1 MKKYF
6 PILFICFFSLSFLQ
20 AQQTESHNIVHDG
33 LDREYHIY
41 IPVSYDGATSVPL
54 LFVFH
59 GYGGNARDLMR
70 WGDMRSVA
78 DTAGFIL
85 IVPQG
90 YKDHRGSPHWNV
102 GSWTIGSTVDDIGF
116 IEKIINRTSDE
127 FNLDLKRVY
136 SYGHSNGGYFS
147 FELACQLG
155 NKIAAI
161 GSIGG
166 TMSTESYD
174 SCEPSHNTSVITV
187 HGTSD
192 PIVYYTGGR
201 PYNSKSQVETLRYWV
216 DFNNTNI
223 SPEIIEVP
231 DSDKND
237 GSQVELYKYDGG
249 TNGTSVHHFKVING
263 GHSWPGRYGNM
274 DIIATSEIWKF
285 VSKFNIEGLISNES
299 TYLEEEIKS
308 GNSYGIK
315 LEQNYPNP
323 FNPSTNIDF
332 YLPEMAQVS
341 LTVYNHIGQK
351 ITNVVDRKFLKGNQ
365 SVMLN
370 LNDFSSGLYLY
381 KLATPEHSITKTMAL
396 IK

>member
-1 MKKYF
+1 MKKYL

-20 AQQTESHNIVHDG
+20 AQQTVSHNIVHDG
-33 LDREYHIY
+33 LDREYHLY
-41 IPVSYDGATSVPL
+41 IPVSYDGTTSVPL

-59 GYGGNARDLMR
+59 GYGGSAESLMR
-70 WGDMRSVA
+70 WGDMKSVA

-90 YKDHRGSPHWNV
+90 YMDHRNTPHWNV
-102 GSWTIGSTVDDIGF
+102 GSWTARSTVDDIGF

-127 FNLDLKRVY
+127 FNLDLQRVY

-161 GSIGG
+161 GSIAG
-166 TMSTESYD
+166 TMSTETYNKCS
-174 SCEPSHNTSVITV
+174 PSQPTSVITI

-192 PIVYYTGGR
+192 PVVNYAGGK
-201 PYNSKSQVETLRYWV
+201 PYNSKSQLTTNSYWI
-216 DFNNTNI
+216 DYNNTKTI
-223 SPEIIEVP
+223 PDTVEIANKVK
-231 DSDKND
+231 SD
-237 GSQVELYKYDGG
+237 GSHVELYKYDGG
-249 TNGTSVHHFKVING
+249 INGTSVHHFKVING
-263 GHSWPGRYGNM
+263 GHGWPGRYDNM
-274 DIIATSEIWKF
+274 DIIATSEIWNF
-285 VSKFNIEGLISNES
+285 ISKFNIEGLISNES

-381 KLATPEHSITKTMAL
+381 KLATPEHSITKTMTL

>member
-127 FNLDLKRVY
+127 FNLDLHRVY

-216 DFNNTNI
+216 DFNNINI

>member
-1 MKKYF
+1 LKKYF

-187 HGTSD
+187 HGSSD

-351 ITNVVDRKFLKGNQ
+351 IINVVDRKFLKGNQ

>member
-216 DFNNTNI
+216 DFNNINI

>member
-1 MKKYF
+1 LKKYF

-147 FELACQLG
+147 FELACHLG

-216 DFNNTNI
+216 DFNNINI

>member
-1 MKKYF
+1 
-6 PILFICFFSLSFLQ
+6 
-20 AQQTESHNIVHDG
+20 
-33 LDREYHIY
+33 
-41 IPVSYDGATSVPL
+41 
-54 LFVFH
+54 
-59 GYGGNARDLMR
+59 
-70 WGDMRSVA
+70 
-78 DTAGFIL
+78 
-85 IVPQG
+85 
-90 YKDHRGSPHWNV
+90 
-102 GSWTIGSTVDDIGF
+102 
-116 IEKIINRTSDE
+116 
-127 FNLDLKRVY
+127 
-136 SYGHSNGGYFS
+136 
-147 FELACQLG
+147 
-155 NKIAAI
+155 
-161 GSIGG
+161 
-166 TMSTESYD
+166 MSTESYD
-174 SCEPSHNTSVITV
+174 SCEPSHTTSVITV

-299 TYLEEEIKS
+299 TYIEEEIKS

-370 LNDFSSGLYLY
+370 LNGFSSGLYLY
-381 KLATPEHSITKTMAL
+381 KLATPEHSITKTMTL

>member
-1 MKKYF
+1 MKY
-6 PILFICFFSLSFLQ
+6 ILLFLMLFFGFGYLE
-20 AQQTESHNIVHDG
+20 AQQTITNRLVHDG
-33 LDREYHIY
+33 LDRDYHIY
-41 IPVSYDGATSVPL
+41 IPESYDGTTSVPL

-351 ITNVVDRKFLKGNQ
+351 IINVVDRKFLKGNQ

>member
-127 FNLDLKRVY
+127 FNLDLHRVY

-147 FELACQLG
+147 FELACHLG

-351 ITNVVDRKFLKGNQ
+351 IINVVDRKFLKGNQ

>member
-127 FNLDLKRVY
+127 FNLDLHRVY

>member
-1 MKKYF
+1 
-6 PILFICFFSLSFLQ
+6 
-20 AQQTESHNIVHDG
+20 
-33 LDREYHIY
+33 
-41 IPVSYDGATSVPL
+41 
-54 LFVFH
+54 
-59 GYGGNARDLMR
+59 
-70 WGDMRSVA
+70 MRSVA

-299 TYLEEEIKS
+299 TYLEEELKS
-308 GNSYGIK
+308 GNRYGIK

-323 FNPSTNIDF
+323 FNPSTTI
-332 YLPEMAQVS
+332 S
-341 LTVYNHIGQK
+341 YNLSNS
-351 ITNVVDRKFLKGNQ
+351 TNVKIEIYNTVGQRISELVNFDQQAGFHKISF
-365 SVMLN
+365 
-370 LNDFSSGLYLY
+370 DASGLPSGIYIY
-381 KLATPEHSITKTMAL
+381 KISTPYYSESKKMML

>member
-216 DFNNTNI
+216 DFNNINI

-351 ITNVVDRKFLKGNQ
+351 IINVVDRKFLKGNQ

>member
-351 ITNVVDRKFLKGNQ
+351 IINAVDRKFLKGNQ

>member
-1 MKKYF
+1 LKKYF

-351 ITNVVDRKFLKGNQ
+351 IINVVDRKFLKGNQ

>member
-381 KLATPEHSITKTMAL
+381 KLATPEHSITKTMTL

>member
-201 PYNSKSQVETLRYWV
+201 PYNSKAQVETLRYWV
-216 DFNNTNI
+216 DFNNINI

>member
-147 FELACQLG
+147 FELACHLG

-351 ITNVVDRKFLKGNQ
+351 IINVVDRKFLKGNQ

>member
-1 MKKYF
+1 MKYIF
-6 PILFICFFSLSFLQ
+6 LFVIFFLSFGYLE
-20 AQQTESHNIVHDG
+20 AQQTITNRMVHDG
-33 LDREYHIY
+33 LDRDYHIY
-41 IPVSYDGATSVPL
+41 IPESYDETINVSI

-59 GYGGNARDLMR
+59 GYGGNARNLMR
-70 WGDMRSVA
+70 WGDMKSVA

-102 GSWTIGSTVDDIGF
+102 GSWTRGSIVDDIGF
-116 IEKIINRTSDE
+116 ISALIDKINENYKVD
-127 FNLDLKRVY
+127 LDRVY
-136 SYGHSNGGYFS
+136 SYGNSNGGYFS

-174 SCEPSHNTSVITV
+174 SCAPSHNTSVITV

-192 PIVYYTGGR
+192 PIVYYTGRR
-201 PYNSKSQVETLRYWV
+201 PYNSKSQVEALKYWV
-216 DFNNTNI
+216 DYNKTNT
-223 SPEIIEVP
+223 SPEIIELP
-231 DSDKND
+231 DTDRND

-249 TNGTSVHHFKVING
+249 NNGTSVHHFKVING

-274 DIIATSEIWKF
+274 DIRATSEIWKF
-285 VSKFNIEGLISNES
+285 VSKYDINGLIINQS
-299 TYLEEEIKS
+299 TNTEDEI
-308 GNSYGIK
+308 NSDVGYGIK

-323 FNPSTNIDF
+323 FNPSTSIDF
-332 YLPEMAQVS
+332 YLPQMEQVS

-351 ITNVVDRKFLKGNQ
+351 ITDVIAGKFLKGNQ
-365 SVMLN
+365 SEMLN
-370 LNDFSSGLYLY
+370 LNSFSSGLYLY
-381 KLATPEHSITKTMAL
+381 RLTTPKHSITKTMTL

>member
-147 FELACQLG
+147 FELACHLG

-216 DFNNTNI
+216 DFNNINI

-351 ITNVVDRKFLKGNQ
+351 IINVVDRKFLKGNQ

>member
-351 ITNVVDRKFLKGNQ
+351 IINVVDRKFLKGNQ

-381 KLATPEHSITKTMAL
+381 KLVTPEHSITKTMAL

>member
-1 MKKYF
+1 LKKYF

-351 ITNVVDRKFLKGNQ
+351 IINVVDRKFLKGNQ
-365 SVMLN
+365 SIMLN

>member
-127 FNLDLKRVY
+127 FNLDLHRVY

-174 SCEPSHNTSVITV
+174 SCEPSDNTSVITV

-216 DFNNTNI
+216 DFNNINI

-351 ITNVVDRKFLKGNQ
+351 IINVVDRKFLKGNQ

>member
-102 GSWTIGSTVDDIGF
+102 GSWTTGSTVDDIGF

-127 FNLDLKRVY
+127 FNLDLHRVY

-332 YLPEMAQVS
+332 YLPEMVQVS

-351 ITNVVDRKFLKGNQ
+351 ITNLIDRKFLKGNQ

-370 LNDFSSGLYLY
+370 LNGFSSGLYLY
-381 KLATPEHSITKTMAL
+381 KLATPEHSITKTMTL

>member
-1 MKKYF
+1 LKKYF

-147 FELACQLG
+147 FELACHLG

-299 TYLEEEIKS
+299 TYLEEEIKN

-351 ITNVVDRKFLKGNQ
+351 IINVVDRKFLKGNQ

>member
-1 MKKYF
+1 LKKYF

-187 HGTSD
+187 HGSSD

-351 ITNVVDRKFLKGNQ
+351 IINVVDRKFLKGNQ
-365 SVMLN
+365 SIMLN

>member
-1 MKKYF
+1 LKKYF

-381 KLATPEHSITKTMAL
+381 KLATPEHSITKTMTL

>member
-6 PILFICFFSLSFLQ
+6 PILFICFFSLSFLK

-351 ITNVVDRKFLKGNQ
+351 IINVVDRKFLKGNQ

>member
-351 ITNVVDRKFLKGNQ
+351 IINVVDRKFLKGNQ

>member
-127 FNLDLKRVY
+127 FNLDLHRVY

-201 PYNSKSQVETLRYWV
+201 PYNSKAQVETLRYWV

>member
-1 MKKYF
+1 LKKYF

-147 FELACQLG
+147 FELACHLG

-351 ITNVVDRKFLKGNQ
+351 IINVVDRKFLKGNQ